1 MNKVFNLKTFQ
12 ERRRRLRKS
21 MPDGERILWSKLN
34 RKQMNGY
41 RFRRQASIGKY
52 IVDFYC
58 PKLKLAIEVD
68 GDQHFWKR
76 GTIEYDQKRQKE
88 IESLGIKFLRFET
101 YEIYKNIDGVAN
113 TIWLYTEKNSK
124 ATPS

>member
-1 MNKVFNLKTFQ
+1 
-12 ERRRRLRKS
+12 
-21 MPDGERILWSKLN
+21 
-34 RKQMNGY
+34 MNGY